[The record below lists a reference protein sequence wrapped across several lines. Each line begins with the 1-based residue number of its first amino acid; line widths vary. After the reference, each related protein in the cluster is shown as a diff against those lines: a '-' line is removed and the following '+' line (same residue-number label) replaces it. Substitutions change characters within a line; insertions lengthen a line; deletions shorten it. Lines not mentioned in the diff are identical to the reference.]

1 MFNGG
6 YLDELSRAID
16 DESESTRGLV
26 TKEAVKPLALAGGYK
41 AIGGTPIKAVYPV
54 VQYTV

>member
-1 MFNGG
+1 MNSK
-6 YLDELSRAID
+6 ELER
-16 DESESTRGLV
+16 EL
-26 TKEAVKPLALAGGYK
+26 TKEAVKPLALAGRYK